1 MGVRYRKAS
10 IICRYLTKMPL
21 YRHFLLLK
29 CILDVGMKG
38 GEGWNAFPGF
48 FQISVEPGRFIQDK
62 KFGTI
67 LQSGDTTASPL

>member
-1 MGVRYRKAS
+1 
-10 IICRYLTKMPL
+10 
-21 YRHFLLLK
+21 
-29 CILDVGMKG
+29 MKG